1 MPSRNAVGFSR
12 KNGAGGENRTR
23 DLPLTKGLRYH
34 YATPASNRSNS
45 EESGGKRA
53 AITEEGEERK
63 VSELD
68 KSGPQKTTKTVR
80 EAKLEAALKENL
92 RRRKAQAR
100 ARKANA
106 QPIGIEAAVKG
117 SLSSPDTVQD
127 AD

>member
-1 MPSRNAVGFSR
+1 
-12 KNGAGGENRTR
+12 
-23 DLPLTKGLRYH
+23 
-34 YATPASNRSNS
+34 
-45 EESGGKRA
+45 
-53 AITEEGEERK
+53 

-100 ARKANA
+100 ARKAIT
-106 QPIGIEAAVKG
+106 QPVGIEAAAKG
-117 SLSSPDTVQD
+117 SLSGPDTVQD